1 MAKLIA
7 GITVLAMAALGGVV
21 FAFSHFG
28 GGDDVEEAVQR
39 DMPRKADYSFVAL
52 PVTPAPVG
60 ASVETSHYADEER
73 DGQVV
78 LLRYPDVTL
87 QACSLIVDVSESR
100 SCAARGREVL
110 RVVEHDGVRTTLF
123 LGAKEGPVRGDA
135 DTVGELRLWLRNA
148 RFTAAPDWV
157 ATYAHDQLE
166 GMYAG

>member
-1 MAKLIA
+1 MVKLIA
-7 GITVLAMAALGGVV
+7 GLSLLAVAALGGVV
-21 FAFSHFG
+21 LALAHFG

-52 PVTPAPVG
+52 PVSAAPVG

-78 LLRYPDVTL
+78 LLRYPEVSL
-87 QACSLIVDVSESR
+87 QACSLIVDVSAPHT
-100 SCAARGREVL
+100 CAARGREVV
-110 RVVEHDGVRTTLF
+110 RVVDHDGVRTTLF
-123 LGAKEGPVRGDA
+123 LGTKKGSLQGDENM
-135 DTVGELRLWLRNA
+135 VGELRAWVENA

-166 GMYAG
+166 RMYAG